1 MAGAMTDLTRKTV
14 WITGASSGI
23 GEALAV
29 TAARRGAR
37 LVLSARRVAELERV
51 RERCPAAA
59 DVAVLPLDLEGFDA
73 AEAAA
78 RAAGAFGPI
87 DVLVNNAGLSQRSL
101 VADTD
106 LAVYRRLMELDF
118 FAPVALTK
126 AVLPAMLERRSGHV
140 VAVSSVAGKVATP
153 LRSGYA
159 AAKHALH
166 GFYDA
171 LRAEVHDRGIAVTV
185 VMPGFIRTDVSVN
198 ALTASG
204 APQGTMDA
212 AQAKGM
218 DPLACADRIWRAVA
232 GNRSEATMGG
242 LETWVVLL
250 QRLSPRLVERVMR
263 TAKVT

>member
-1 MAGAMTDLTRKTV
+1 
-14 WITGASSGI
+14 
-23 GEALAV
+23 
-29 TAARRGAR
+29 
-37 LVLSARRVAELERV
+37 VLSARRAAELERV
-51 RERCPAAA
+51 RRRCPAPD
-59 DVAVLPLDLEGFDA
+59 DVAVLPLDLERFDA

-78 RAAGAFGPI
+78 RAAAAFGPI

-101 VADTD
+101 VVETD

-126 AVLPAMLERRSGHV
+126 AVLPAMLARRGGHV
-140 VAVSSVAGKVATP
+140 VAVSSVAGQVATP

-171 LRAEVHDRGIAVTV
+171 LRAEVHDQGIAVTV

-198 ALTASG
+198 ALTAHG

-218 DPLACADRIWRAVA
+218 DPLACAERIWRAVA
-232 GNRSEATMGG
+232 ANRSDASMGG
-242 LETWVVLL
+242 VETWILL
-250 QRLSPRLVERVMR
+250 LKRLSPRLVERLMR
-263 TAKVT
+263 RARVT